1 MTPSGKRLLLPGD
14 HIIPNNLT
22 MPVQLVGPSLLRG
35 DSGINLLTV
44 ARALGLRGLDASGA
58 RASHERRYVPSR
70 LKAYSLWLLVPPGPR
85 A

>member
-1 MTPSGKRLLLPGD
+1 MASRRPTRTIRECLLQALAVPLAGPALLLGD
-14 HIIPNNLT
+14 L
-22 MPVQLVGPSLLRG
+22 
-35 DSGINLLTV
+35 DSNLLTV
-44 ARALGLRGLDASGA
+44 ERALGLHGLDASDA